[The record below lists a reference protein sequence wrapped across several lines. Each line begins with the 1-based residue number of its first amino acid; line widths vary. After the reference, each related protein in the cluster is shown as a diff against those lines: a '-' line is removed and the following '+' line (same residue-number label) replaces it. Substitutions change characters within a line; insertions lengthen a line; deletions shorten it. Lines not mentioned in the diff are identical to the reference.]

1 MFLMKKLLA
10 IIVLSLLFSGNA
22 FAEKITM
29 NQLLEDKYT
38 ITKQELIKFEKD
50 AFKIF
55 TLRKGKNIMIC
66 TVQIEIYG
74 IRSSSECMKP

>member
-1 MFLMKKLLA
+1 MKISLV
-10 IIVLSLLFSGNA
+10 IIVLCLLFSGNA

-29 NQLLEDKYT
+29 NQLLEGKYT

>member
-1 MFLMKKLLA
+1 MKKLLA
-10 IIVLSLLFSGNA
+10 IIVLGLLWSGNA

-74 IRSSSECMKP
+74 INSSSECMKP

>member
-1 MFLMKKLLA
+1 MKKLLA
-10 IIVLSLLFSGNA
+10 IIVMGLLFGGNA

>member
-1 MFLMKKLLA
+1 MKKLLA
-10 IIVLSLLFSGNA
+10 IIVLGLLFSGNA

>member
-1 MFLMKKLLA
+1 MKKLLA
-10 IIVLSLLFSGNA
+10 IIVLGLLFGGNA
-22 FAEKITM
+22 YAEKITM

-38 ITKQELIKFEKD
+38 IKKQELIKFEKD

>member
-1 MFLMKKLLA
+1 MKKLLT

>member
-1 MFLMKKLLA
+1 MNKLLA
-10 IIVLSLLFSGNA
+10 IVFLGLLFSGNA

>member
-1 MFLMKKLLA
+1 MKKLLA
-10 IIVLSLLFSGNA
+10 IIVLGLLFSGNA
-22 FAEKITM
+22 NAEKITM

-38 ITKQELIKFEKD
+38 IKKQELIKFEKD

>member
-1 MFLMKKLLA
+1 MKKPLA
-10 IIVLSLLFSGNA
+10 IVFLGLLFSGNA
-22 FAEKITM
+22 FAENITM

-55 TLRKGKNIMIC
+55 TLKKGKNIMIC

-74 IRSSSECMKP
+74 IRSSSKCMKP

>member
-1 MFLMKKLLA
+1 MKKLLA
-10 IIVLSLLFSGNA
+10 IIVLGLLFSGNA

-74 IRSSSECMKP
+74 IRPSSECMKP

>member
-1 MFLMKKLLA
+1 MKKLLA
-10 IIVLSLLFSGNA
+10 IIVLSLLWSGNA

-74 IRSSSECMKP
+74 INSSSECMKP

>member
-1 MFLMKKLLA
+1 MKNPLA
-10 IIVLSLLFSGNA
+10 IVFLGLLFSGNA

-66 TVQIEIYG
+66 SVHIEIYG
-74 IRSSSECMKP
+74 IESSSECMKP

>member
-1 MFLMKKLLA
+1 MKKLLV
-10 IIVLSLLFSGNA
+10 IIVLGLLFSGNA
-22 FAEKITM
+22 NAEKITM

-38 ITKQELIKFEKD
+38 IKKQELIKFEKD

>member
-1 MFLMKKLLA
+1 MKKLLA
-10 IIVLSLLFSGNA
+10 IIVLGLLLSGNA

-50 AFKIF
+50 VFKIF

-66 TVQIEIYG
+66 AVHIEIYG
-74 IRSSSECMKP
+74 IQSSSECMKP

>member
-1 MFLMKKLLA
+1 MRKLLA
-10 IIVLSLLFSGNA
+10 IIVLGLLWSGNV

-55 TLRKGKNIMIC
+55 TLKKGKNIMIC

>member
-1 MFLMKKLLA
+1 MKKLLA
-10 IIVLSLLFSGNA
+10 IIVLGLLFSGNA
-22 FAEKITM
+22 NAEKITM

>member
-1 MFLMKKLLA
+1 MKKFLA
-10 IIVLSLLFSGNA
+10 IIVLGLLFSGNA
-22 FAEKITM
+22 NAEKITM

-38 ITKQELIKFEKD
+38 IKKQELIKFEKD

>member
-1 MFLMKKLLA
+1 
-10 IIVLSLLFSGNA
+10 
-22 FAEKITM
+22 M

-74 IRSSSECMKP
+74 INSSSECMKP